1 MPFSRIFE
9 LRRREQ
15 PARVPGDT
23 VIPLVELPP
32 EYYCTVEVL
41 FRFDHVL
48 DANKLRQSLAKLMET
63 GNWRQ
68 LGGRLRRR
76 RVRFA
81 WIPNIQFAV

>member
-1 MPFSRIFE
+1 MPFSSIFE
-9 LRRREQ
+9 LHRQEQ

-32 EYYCTVEVL
+32 VYYCTVEVL

-48 DANKLRQSLAKLMET
+48 DADKLRQSLTKLMET

-76 RVRFA
+76 QVCFA
-81 WIPNIQFAV
+81 WSLTIQFAV